1 MAGTGKR
8 TKSEATFRP
17 AGDLVITD
25 LDTLRV
31 LADPVRFRLLETMSS
46 RPHEPWTVKEIAKVL
61 GEPATRLYY
70 HVNLLETK
78 GLVVVTGSRLV
89 SGIVEKRYQVAAER
103 FEVDRALLSTGS
115 ADANETLH
123 TILST
128 VLDSTGDDIRA
139 SIRAGI
145 ASLHADDG
153 REPVLLTKS
162 LERLSPAR
170 AAEFRE
176 RLRALAKE
184 FGPDG
189 DDDGPASVGTETTQP
204 YGLVVAFYPY
214 ADPATPAR
222 RSRRATTKSTTTP
235 TAEEPHR

>member
-1 MAGTGKR
+1 
-8 TKSEATFRP
+8 
-17 AGDLVITD
+17 
-25 LDTLRV
+25 
-31 LADPVRFRLLETMSS
+31 
-46 RPHEPWTVKEIAKVL
+46 
-61 GEPATRLYY
+61 
-70 HVNLLETK
+70 
-78 GLVVVTGSRLV
+78 VVVTGSRLV
-89 SGIVEKRYQVAAER
+89 SGIVEALQVAAER
-103 FEVDRALLSTGS
+103 FEVDRAPCRRG

-176 RLRALAKE
+176 RLRALALE

-189 DDDGPASVGTETTQP
+189 DDDGPASAGSEQTQP

-222 RSRRATTKSTTTP
+222 RSRRGTTKPTTTP